1 MATTWTPVQ
10 GINTYP
16 TIAAI
21 PAQTGTTPAV
31 ATEAEAVQTDATT
44 RALDQNELM
53 TNQVNNIIAQD
64 SPLMQQAASKA
75 QQAANQRGLLNTS
88 LAVQA
93 GQAAVMDRAM
103 PMAQYDAS
111 ANTGVLNSN
120 MANTQQTNLF
130 NAGQAQDINK
140 FNANADM
147 QTSQFNSA
155 ETNKASIVNASEA
168 NKILAQMMDQET
180 RKQLADIEA
189 SYKVLMQTEASA
201 MSLYQASVKNISEI
215 LMNPDLTAEAKSAAV
230 ANQNQ
235 LLATGL
241 QITAKISGL
250 NLDSLLIFPSA

>member
-1 MATTWTPVQ
+1 
-10 GINTYP
+10 
-16 TIAAI
+16 
-21 PAQTGTTPAV
+21 
-31 ATEAEAVQTDATT
+31 
-44 RALDQNELM
+44 
-53 TNQVNNIIAQD
+53 
-64 SPLMQQAASKA
+64 
-75 QQAANQRGLLNTS
+75 
-88 LAVQA
+88 
-93 GQAAVMDRAM
+93 
-103 PMAQYDAS
+103 
-111 ANTGVLNSN
+111 
-120 MANTQQTNLF
+120 
-130 NAGQAQDINK
+130 
-140 FNANADM
+140 M

-215 LMNPDLTAEAKSAAV
+215 LMNPDLTPEAKSVAV

-235 LLATGL
+235 LLETGL